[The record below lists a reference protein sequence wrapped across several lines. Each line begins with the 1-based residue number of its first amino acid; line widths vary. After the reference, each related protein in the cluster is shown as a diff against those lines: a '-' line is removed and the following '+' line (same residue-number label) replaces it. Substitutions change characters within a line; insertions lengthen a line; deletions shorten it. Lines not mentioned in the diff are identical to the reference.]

1 MAGSREDEAMFLK
14 CAPNPHRAGRM
25 TRALFIEQ
33 VPGQRFA
40 IDAEE
45 LHKRP
50 ELLNAFGRFMYVRF
64 RVLDAVAYLICLL
77 GVLASFAV
85 VWWAFMPGLAICVL
99 MLATNRK
106 SAGEIARKAATRS
119 VDDFRALHEMGCL
132 WLVYA

>member
-1 MAGSREDEAMFLK
+1 MFLK

-106 SAGEIARKAATRS
+106 SAGKAATRS

>member
-1 MAGSREDEAMFLK
+1 
-14 CAPNPHRAGRM
+14 M
-25 TRALFIEQ
+25 TRALFMEH

-50 ELLNAFGRFMYVRF
+50 ELLNAFGRNMYVRF
-64 RVLDAVAYLICLL
+64 RVLDALAYLICLL
-77 GVLASFAV
+77 GVLATFAV
-85 VWWAFMPGLAICVL
+85 VWWAFMPGFAICVL
-99 MLATNRK
+99 MLGANRK

>member
-1 MAGSREDEAMFLK
+1 MFLK

-50 ELLNAFGRFMYVRF
+50 ELLNAF
-64 RVLDAVAYLICLL
+64 
-77 GVLASFAV
+77 VLASFAV

>member
-1 MAGSREDEAMFLK
+1 MFLK
-14 CAPNPHRAGRM
+14 CAANPHRAGRM
-25 TRALFIEQ
+25 TRALFMEH

-50 ELLNAFGRFMYVRF
+50 ELLNAFGRNMYVRF
-64 RVLDAVAYLICLL
+64 RVLDAFAYLICLI
-77 GVLASFAV
+77 GVLATFAV
-85 VWWAFMPGLAICVL
+85 VWWAFIPGLAICVL
-99 MLATNRK
+99 MLGANRK